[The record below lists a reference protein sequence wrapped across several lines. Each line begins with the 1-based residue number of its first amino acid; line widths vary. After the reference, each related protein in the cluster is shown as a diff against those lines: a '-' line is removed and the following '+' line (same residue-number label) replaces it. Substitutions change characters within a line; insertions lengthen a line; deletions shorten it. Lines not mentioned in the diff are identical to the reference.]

1 MQLVQLHFL
10 FLKFHEQIKP
20 TESQQSLFW
29 CTFSLNIMTHIS
41 IQNPKHLFH
50 SSVCLWTYRV
60 NFKTHHFDSLNKRFY
75 IRHTFFNG
83 FNNSISY
90 ETLEH
95 RTSLKSRGYICSDS
109 QQYIVWC
116 KLIDF
121 SFMPKIIRILR
132 KNHVSWRYF
141 VNVQL

>member
-1 MQLVQLHFL
+1 VQLVQLHFL
-10 FLKFHEQIKP
+10 FQKFHEQIKP
-20 TESQQSLFW
+20 VSWKIAQSKHI
-29 CTFSLNIMTHIS
+29 IMTHIS

-60 NFKTHHFDSLNKRFY
+60 NFKTHHFDSLNKRFD

-83 FNNSISY
+83 YDNSFV
-90 ETLEH
+90 TLEH
-95 RTSLKSRGYICSDS
+95 RTSLKSLGYICSNS
-109 QQYIVWC
+109 QQYTVWC

-132 KNHVSWRYF
+132 KNHVPWRYF
-141 VNVQL
+141 VHLQL